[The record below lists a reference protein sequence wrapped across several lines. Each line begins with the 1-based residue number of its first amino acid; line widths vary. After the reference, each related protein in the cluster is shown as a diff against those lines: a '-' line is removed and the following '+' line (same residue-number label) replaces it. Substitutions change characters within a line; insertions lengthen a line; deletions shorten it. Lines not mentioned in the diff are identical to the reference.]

1 MKKLFVLA
9 LIILVAIGLYDK
21 NHVALSADFIVT
33 SSDIKHHQR
42 LSENEV
48 YSEFG
53 CTGKNISPSLK
64 WQNFPNDTKSFAITV
79 FDPDAPTGLGG
90 WVHWVMFNI
99 PVDINQLP
107 ANAGNLML
115 NLAPEKSI
123 QSNTDFGEPGF
134 GGACPP
140 IGNKLHRYQFTV
152 YALDTEDLALDAN
165 VNPATVGFYLQQ
177 HTLNKATLEAYYSR

>member
-1 MKKLFVLA
+1 
-9 LIILVAIGLYDK
+9 
-21 NHVALSADFIVT
+21 
-33 SSDIKHHQR
+33 
-42 LSENEV
+42 
-48 YSEFG
+48 
-53 CTGKNISPSLK
+53 
-64 WQNFPNDTKSFAITV
+64 
-79 FDPDAPTGLGG
+79 
-90 WVHWVMFNI
+90 MFNI